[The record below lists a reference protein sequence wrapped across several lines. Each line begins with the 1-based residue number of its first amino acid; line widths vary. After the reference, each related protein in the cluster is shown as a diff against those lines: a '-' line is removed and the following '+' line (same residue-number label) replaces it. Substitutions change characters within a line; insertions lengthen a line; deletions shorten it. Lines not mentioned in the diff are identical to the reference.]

1 MKAYVT
7 TTGVVFGLLTV
18 AHIWRVIEEG
28 PHLAKD
34 PWYVLITVAAAA
46 LSVWAW
52 RLLPRSSRSSRS

>member
-28 PHLAKD
+28 PHLARD
-34 PWYVLITVAAAA
+34 PWYVLITAASAA
-46 LSVWAW
+46 LSLWAW
-52 RLLPRSSRSSRS
+52 RVLWRSSRS